1 MNELENIVKSVVY
14 GGIGAA
20 ATLVEKGGDIARALV
35 EKGQETVRANQDTVD
50 QIKES
55 AQGTLDQLKETAED
69 LKRRVR
75 EFCER
80 FMNDD
85 VIDASCLTREQRD
98 AVRRQLDEQDALD
111 AEAEAAC
118 CYDEPEVAVPT
129 MVVEEDAAEDIPEQK
144 SVPTMDIPSDSGIS
158 DDDVPVFVPETPTYS
173 VPDEE

>member
-50 QIKES
+50 QIRGT
-55 AQGTLDQLKETAED
+55 AQDTLDQLKETAED

-111 AEAEAAC
+111 DEAEAAC
-118 CYDEPEVAVPT
+118 RYDEPEETVPT
-129 MVVEEDAAEDIPEQK
+129 IVVEETPAGEAP
-144 SVPTMDIPSDSGIS
+144 IS
-158 DDDVPVFVPETPTYS
+158 DDDVPVFEPEKPTYT